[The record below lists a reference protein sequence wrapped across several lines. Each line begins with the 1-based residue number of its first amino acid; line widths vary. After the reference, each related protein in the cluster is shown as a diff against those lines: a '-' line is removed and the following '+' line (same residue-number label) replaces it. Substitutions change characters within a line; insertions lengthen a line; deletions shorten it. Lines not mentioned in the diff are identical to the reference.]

1 MKDVKESILQSIQSF
16 SDDNLTKTALKL
28 FNALGYNTDRQA
40 PLDSQDY
47 ACFNATYVDGNPR
60 FREDKAL
67 INDWK
72 YIDLLFQLSEEEI
85 RRQYSLFDTKGVV
98 TSGDSRIVME
108 SYLFFVI
115 ELAGAQYTRTALS
128 NIAREVNKL
137 FPMPAMILFKY
148 GGVLTLAVI
157 SRRLH
162 KGDESKDVL
171 LKKVT
176 LIKDIHIANP
186 HRAHVEI
193 LFDLSFDELLRKH
206 KFTNFVELHKAWEK
220 TLDIKEL
227 NRSFY
232 NELFNWYLWALKI
245 NVKFPQIRPQE
256 DMVDDKVH
264 QSESLIRLLTRLL
277 FCWFMKEKGLIK
289 DDIFNPSYIKTILK
303 DFKGPGSDETIYY
316 KAILQNL
323 FFATLSKP
331 IADRKLIGKVF
342 PNPHYGDQLVYR
354 YVEFFKE
361 DINIL
366 ELFSNIPFLNGG
378 LFDCLDQRKD
388 KDNPGEIRLDGFSNT
403 KSKQPV
409 APDKLFFGEYKNIDL
424 SGDYDDKKKSNQ
436 TIHGLIDILHRYKFT
451 IEENTPIEEEI
462 ALDPELLGKVFENLL
477 ASYNP
482 ETKTTAR
489 KQTGSFFTPREIV
502 DYMVSESLVVHLEQ
516 RLKNDIP
523 ELKEMDTLTDILRE
537 VLSYTE
543 KQHPFNDKEVDVLI
557 QAFDNVKILDPACGS
572 GAFPMGMLQK
582 MLHLLRKIDPENKK
596 WFEKVIAKFPAY
608 LQNEM
613 RNKLQ
618 HENWDYVRKLG
629 IIQECIYGVDIQPIA
644 IQIAKLRF
652 FISLLVDQKEKPGM
666 DNRGF
671 EPLPNLDFKLVAANT
686 LIAPP
691 ETDAPGNGLFADIFT
706 VEFEKLTGQYFSTY
720 LPEEKK
726 SVKEQIASLIT
737 RKCDEKIKQTESRAW
752 HANEQAA
759 KALKEKH
766 KDYIREKEQEIRI
779 WKSYK
784 NLFKNES
791 VGFFDKR
798 YFFPGVTAGFDIVIG
813 NPPYVQI
820 QKYSG
825 MQEQQDWERQQ
836 YKTYA
841 RTGDVYCL
849 FYERG
854 YRMLGNNGVLTF
866 ITSNKWMRA
875 NYGKAMRRFFTN
887 NGAISQLI
895 DFGDSPIFENATT
908 YTNILIWKKN
918 GENVKTKAW
927 DLSKAYKN
935 DASLDDLLDEQG
947 EREPLFNEDS
957 FVIVEDRQ
965 RGIKKRIEEIG
976 TPLRDWDITIKYGI
990 KTGLNEAFIINSKKK
1005 DELIAEDPK
1014 STEIIKPILR
1024 GQDIKRYKAEF
1035 ADLWI
1040 INTHNGYGSVPCIDV
1055 RNDYPAIWEHLEQ
1068 VNRVTNSGLEKRQD
1082 QGRHWS
1088 NLRNCAYIPEF
1099 EKEKIAWGNLA
1110 IAPQFTLVGPSIFV
1124 SAPSPLITPMSRYL
1138 LAILNSKIS
1147 ELYLSFLGVP
1157 RNGGYF
1163 EYKPT
1168 YVEQLPVPKISPDAQ
1183 CPFEILVDHILFVKE
1198 KNLEKEAA
1206 FFESLIDSMVY
1217 ELYFPDEIKAAECEV
1232 LKHLN
1237 NLPEIDAND
1246 NNVETQD
1253 VETQDFA
1260 SLQTIRTIEKAYC
1273 ELSDPAHPV
1282 SIAMAKMHDIPEIR
1296 IIEGKTV

>member
-1 MKDVKESILQSIQSF
+1 MNEKEKIAKEKIQS
-16 SDDNLTKTALKL
+16 ALAAFASSSMERAGLQL
-28 FNALGYNTDRQA
+28 FEALGYRSERRFPLSPNNAQTFMATFFVQGRSFNPDQA
-40 PLDSQDY
+40 LVPDWQS
-47 ACFNATYVDGNPR
+47 VD
-60 FREDKAL
+60 F
-67 INDWK
+67 
-72 YIDLLFQLSEEEI
+72 LFQLTDSEI
-85 RRQYSLFDTKGVV
+85 QSNGQSALVFDSKDTYDG
-98 TSGDSRIVME
+98 SAIQ
-108 SYLFFVI
+108 SYLFFAI
-115 ELAGAQYTRTALS
+115 DLKRDLYSRTQLASITRA
-128 NIAREVNKL
+128 VNRL
-137 FPMPAMILFKY
+137 FDMPALLLFKH
-148 GGVLTLAVI
+148 GDTITLSI
-157 SRRLH
+157 IHRRLH
-162 KGDESKDVL
+162 KRDESKDVL

-176 LIKDIHIANP
+176 LIKDINIANP
-186 HRAHVEI
+186 HRAHIEI
-193 LFDLSFDELLRKH
+193 LSDLSFDELLRKH

-232 NELFNWYLWALKI
+232 NELFNWYLWASKI
-245 NVKFPQIRPQE
+245 NVKFPQIRPEE
-256 DMVDDKVH
+256 DMLDDKVH

-289 DDIFNPSYIKTILK
+289 DDTFDPSYIKTILK
-303 DFKGPGSDETIYY
+303 DFQTPGSDETIYY

-331 IADRKLIGKVF
+331 ITDRKLIGKVF

-354 YVEFFKE
+354 YVEFFKD

-378 LFDCLDQRKD
+378 LFDCLDRRKD
-388 KDNPGEIRLDGFSNT
+388 RDNPGEIRLDGFSNT

-409 APDKLFFGEYKNIDL
+409 VPDKLFFGEYKNIDL
-424 SGDYDDKKKSNQ
+424 SEDYDDKKKSNQ
-436 TIHGLIDILHRYKFT
+436 TVHGLIDILYRYKFT

-502 DYMVSESLVVHLEQ
+502 DYMVGESLVAYLEQ

-523 ELKEMDTLTDILRE
+523 ELKGMDALSEMLRE

-543 KQHPFNDKEVDVLI
+543 EAHPFNDKEVDALI
-557 QAFDNVKILDPACGS
+557 QAFDNVKIIDPACGS

-613 RNKLQ
+613 RSKLQ

-691 ETDAPGNGLFADIFT
+691 ETDAPDNGLFADTFT
-706 VEFEKLTGQYFSTY
+706 VDFEKLTGQYFSTY

-726 SVKEQIASLIT
+726 SIKEQIASLIT
-737 RKCDEKIKQTESRAW
+737 RKCDEKIKQTESRSW

-766 KDYIREKEQEIRI
+766 KDYIQEKEQETRL
-779 WKSYK
+779 WNSYK

-820 QKYSG
+820 QKFSG

-854 YRMLGNNGVLTF
+854 YRILGNNGVLAF

-875 NYGKAMRRFFTN
+875 NYGKAMRRFFAN

-927 DLSKAYKN
+927 DLSKAYEN
-935 DASLDDLLDEQG
+935 DASLDDLLEKQG

-976 TPLRDWDITIKYGI
+976 TPLRDWDIAINYGI
-990 KTGLNEAFIINSKKK
+990 KTGLNEAFIIDGKKK
-1005 DELIAEDPK
+1005 DELISKDPK
-1014 STEIIKPILR
+1014 SEEIIKPILR
-1024 GQDIKRYKAEF
+1024 GRDIKRYRAEF

-1040 INTHNGYGSVPCIDV
+1040 MNTHNGYGSVPPIDV
-1055 RNDYPAIWEHLEQ
+1055 KNDYPAIWECLRQ
-1068 VNRVTNSGLEKRQD
+1068 VNSTTNGGLEKRQD
-1082 QGRHWS
+1082 QGNHWS

-1099 EKEKIAWGNLA
+1099 DMAKVVYAEIVYDSAFYYDTMGYYSEATTFLMTGERLK
-1110 IAPQFTLVGPSIFV
+1110 FLV
-1124 SAPSPLITPMSRYL
+1124 AL
-1138 LAILNSKIS
+1138 LNSRLLTYAFKTFYAGGDLRGS
-1147 ELYLSFLGVP
+1147 TFRYKKVFL
-1157 RNGGYF
+1157 
-1163 EYKPT
+1163 
-1168 YVEQLPVPKISPDAQ
+1168 EQLPVPKLSPDVQ
-1183 CPFEILVDHILFVKE
+1183 FPFEVLVDHILFAKE
-1198 KNLEKEAA
+1198 NNLGKEAA
-1206 FFESLIDSMVY
+1206 FFERLIDSMVY
-1217 ELYFPDEIKAAECEV
+1217 ELFFPEEIKSVGCEV
-1232 LKHLN
+1232 LKYLAS
-1237 NLPEIDAND
+1237 LPEVND
-1246 NNVETQD
+1246 SWSNEQKLV
-1253 VETQDFA
+1253 A
-1260 SLQTIRTIEKAYC
+1260 IEKSYK
-1273 ELSDPAHPV
+1273 ELSDPTHPA
-1282 SIAMAKMHDIPEIR
+1282 SIAMKKMQDLPEVR
-1296 IIEGKTV
+1296 IIEGRQ